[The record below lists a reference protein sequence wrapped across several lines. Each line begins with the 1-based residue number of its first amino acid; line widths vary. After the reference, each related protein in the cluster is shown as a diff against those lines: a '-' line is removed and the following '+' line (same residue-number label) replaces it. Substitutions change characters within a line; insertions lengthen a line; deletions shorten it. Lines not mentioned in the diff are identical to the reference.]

1 MSDTNLHP
9 SIQEFRQ
16 FVQQHPKLIQ
26 EVRQNRTGWQP
37 YYEKWVLLGEE
48 DPSWQA
54 YKNGQNANAERE
66 TAAEAESEAE
76 QTEKESEETGK
87 EMFNK
92 VMGMANQLDLQKL
105 QGHIH
110 HLNGALENIKQLI
123 GQYQGVK
130 QQFPSKKKTPTFFH
144 KD

>member
-9 SIQEFRQ
+9 SIQAIRQ
-16 FVQQHPKLIQ
+16 FVQQHPKLNQ
-26 EVRQNRTGWQP
+26 EVRQKQTGWQP

-54 YKNGQNANAERE
+54 YKEKEQM
-66 TAAEAESEAE
+66 E
-76 QTEKESEETGK
+76 QTETESQEMGK

-92 VMGMANQLDLQKL
+92 VVGMASQFDLQKL

-110 HLNGALENIKQLI
+110 QLNGALENIKQLI

-130 QQFPSKKKTPTFFH
+130 QQLPTKKKAPTFFH
-144 KD
+144 RD

>member
-1 MSDTNLHP
+1 MSERNLHP
-9 SIQEFRQ
+9 SIQAFKE

-26 EVRQNRTGWQP
+26 EVRQKRADWQP
-37 YYEKWVLLGEE
+37 YYEKWVLMGEE

-54 YKNGQNANAERE
+54 YKDGQNAEAETE
-66 TAAEAESEAE
+66 AEAG
-76 QTEKESEETGK
+76 QTEKESEETGN

-130 QQFPSKKKTPTFFH
+130 QQLPSKKNTPTFFH

>member
-1 MSDTNLHP
+1 MSDSNLHP
-9 SIQEFRQ
+9 SIQAFRQ
-16 FVQQHPKLIQ
+16 FVEQHPKLIQ
-26 EVRQNRTGWQP
+26 EVRQKRAGWQP
-37 YYEKWVLLGEE
+37 YYEKWVLMGEE

-54 YKNGQNANAERE
+54 YKDGQNAKAETEPKAE
-66 TAAEAESEAE
+66 TDAE
-76 QTEKESEETGK
+76 QAEKESEETGK

-92 VMGMANQLDLQKL
+92 VIGMANQLDLQKL

-130 QQFPSKKKTPTFFH
+130 QQLPSKKKTPTFFH
-144 KD
+144 RD

>member
-9 SIQEFRQ
+9 SIQAFRQ
-16 FVQQHPKLIQ
+16 FVQQHPKLIR
-26 EVRQNRTGWQP
+26 EVRQNQTGWQP

-54 YKNGQNANAERE
+54 YKENEEQTGRAD
-66 TAAEAESEAE
+66 AESQEA
-76 QTEKESEETGK
+76 GK

-92 VMGMANQLDLQKL
+92 VMGMANQFDLQKL

-110 HLNGALENIKQLI
+110 QLNGALDNIKQLI
-123 GQYQGVK
+123 AQYQGVK
-130 QQFPSKKKTPTFFH
+130 QQLPAKKQAPTFFH
-144 KD
+144 RD